1 MKTNIIP
8 VKLVNPMVST
18 KFPLPKS
25 TNDHLNAF
33 CQEYSLVFSLQKEI
47 PSTPENSSSKSFILV
62 LTFLWTLEKLS
73 VTTATEIVCTFEDV
87 YFIQIQLIKNRFQLP
102 VRFFAFSLMRSC
114 VSGPSKTVFS

>member
-73 VTTATEIVCTFEDV
+73 VTTGTEIVCTFEEV

-102 VRFFAFSLMRSC
+102 VRFFAFSLLRSC